1 MTGER
6 PAAFPAAMSVVMAA
20 GFAIGPAGGVEPS
33 ARMCLAASSA
43 RPAGHRVRR
52 RRRDGAYW
60 PADGRAARYGLVPG
74 PRGRAGQSS
83 QMSPVSVI
91 AAGPC
96 RVRSGLA
103 VPVIVVIL
111 LSW

>member
-1 MTGER
+1 
-6 PAAFPAAMSVVMAA
+6 MAE
-20 GFAIGPAGGVEPS
+20 FWNPT
-33 ARMCLAASSA
+33 
-43 RPAGHRVRR
+43 
-52 RRRDGAYW
+52 
-60 PADGRAARYGLVPG
+60 G

-91 AAGPC
+91 AANPC
-96 RVRSGLA
+96 RVRSRLV

>member
-1 MTGER
+1 MDRLTGVT
-6 PAAFPAAMSVVMAA
+6 PD
-20 GFAIGPAGGVEPS
+20 GLIW
-33 ARMCLAASSA
+33 AASMLVLDASRQNRSVPRLA
-43 RPAGHRVRR
+43 RC
-52 RRRDGAYW
+52 
-60 PADGRAARYGLVPG
+60 YGPVPG

-91 AAGPC
+91 VADLR
-96 RVRSGLA
+96 RVRSRLA

>member
-1 MTGER
+1 
-6 PAAFPAAMSVVMAA
+6 
-20 GFAIGPAGGVEPS
+20 
-33 ARMCLAASSA
+33 MCLAASSA
-43 RPAGHRVRR
+43 RPAGHLSGGEDGTVRTGPLLR
-52 RRRDGAYW
+52 
-60 PADGRAARYGLVPG
+60 PG

-91 AAGPC
+91 AADPC